1 MLSYSRAAI
10 FLGLAASV
18 TAFAPSRQLP
28 VAMNTQQ
35 SQLSMGF
42 LDDFKNVFGSEG
54 REERK
59 RMEEQK
65 KAEQEEAQR
74 LMMERRRNPD
84 KMDEYDDMVNKRRRM
99 YKEMKTDLEKIQ
111 ETVYVDE
118 KNKE

>member
-1 MLSYSRAAI
+1 MPSYSRAAI

-28 VAMNTQQ
+28 VALNTQQ

-42 LDDFKNVFGSEG
+42 FDDIKTVFGSEA

-74 LMMERRRNPD
+74 LMMERRRNPE
-84 KMDEYDDMVNKRRRM
+84 KMDEYDDMVNKRRKM
-99 YKEMKTDLEKIQ
+99 YKEMKTDLEKQQ
-111 ETVYVDE
+111 EDFYVDE
-118 KNKE
+118 KKD